1 MHCCDNND
9 NKSNKGCPWKG
20 KDKMFQNQEG
30 KTKKTPRCIL
40 FYS

>member
-9 NKSNKGCPWKG
+9 NNSNKGCPWKG
-20 KDKMFQNQEG
+20 KDKMFKNQEG
-30 KTKKTPRCIL
+30 KMKKTPRCIL